1 MHASVTAV
9 SWLCRPLKLSQHHS
23 RYMSASAQDHTRP
36 GKQELPSTGL
46 ELLLQLVAE
55 EEDDAETWE
64 DAMDEMEDVWMRE
77 PTGESFAELSKLS
90 AGPSDEMVTTVSS
103 FKLFMQGSLA
113 AQHHMV
119 H

>member
-1 MHASVTAV
+1 M
-9 SWLCRPLKLSQHHS
+9 
-23 RYMSASAQDHTRP
+23 
-36 GKQELPSTGL
+36 
-46 ELLLQLVAE
+46 LLQTPA
-55 EEDDAETWE
+55 
-64 DAMDEMEDVWMRE
+64 
-77 PTGESFAELSKLS
+77 GESFAELSKLS